1 MSWAN
6 EFRPT
11 RFEDVIGQTAA
22 VKQLSGYVLRGKVA
36 TNVFIH
42 GPRGLGKTTL
52 IPIYAKALNCR
63 QINEHGSPC
72 GECDNCQRSARYFFE
87 YEVPSKPH
95 KEQVQAWYDAI
106 SQTQTPGLVKT
117 LFFDEG
123 QAFKAGA
130 MEVLLKPLHDA
141 DPKIVI
147 CVATSEPWKLSVA
160 FKSRF
165 LTNLSVEPLTVSESL
180 NLLEGS
186 ARRKSISYD
195 IDALALIAK
204 MRRGYAREMIHA
216 LQQVYMYK
224 RRVDLKS
231 VRATLDLDQGRHL
244 VAYLRSLAQGDKQ
257 RCTTAITMWR
267 ASTGEKVSLLR
278 GFLTALYYQ
287 DILLQE
293 IAVSPVVDAIL
304 DGRDDVI
311 VAFMNHVGVA
321 DRGALRPF
329 FVKMMEFWFAATTD
343 LDEGALQMQLALFE
357 EFVGQLSLPK
367 QSPVLVERDARPLS
381 LPYSPTQQERDPT
394 IPYIQFSDIR
404 NIVNSSSFFIQH
416 YGKTFNVLLFV
427 KPHSDINSEERA
439 MAAFGDFCAKFAGAF
454 PEESGAAFVGV
465 PERQASEF
473 VMRVAAYFPGCYDMA
488 ELDRRLATRACD
500 TFTCSESVFA
510 SAEGSKSLRDHWSFV
525 RELCAGFVDLN
536 ESYSENLLE
545 LLKVRRAMHRLP
557 QPLSK
562 PQPMFSSLLMP
573 DAIARSCEL
582 GMKYLSAFDSRAWS
596 AIGGVWHFEEHT
608 DRKKES
614 FSRRQRLADLS
625 AVRREAG
632 KSDAGLDAEISR
644 LKDKWHAQSAFDRVR
659 SWKSR
664 RWW

>member
-1 MSWAN
+1 
-6 EFRPT
+6 
-11 RFEDVIGQTAA
+11 
-22 VKQLSGYVLRGKVA
+22 
-36 TNVFIH
+36 
-42 GPRGLGKTTL
+42 
-52 IPIYAKALNCR
+52 
-63 QINEHGSPC
+63 
-72 GECDNCQRSARYFFE
+72 
-87 YEVPSKPH
+87 
-95 KEQVQAWYDAI
+95 
-106 SQTQTPGLVKT
+106 
-117 LFFDEG
+117 
-123 QAFKAGA
+123 
-130 MEVLLKPLHDA
+130 
-141 DPKIVI
+141 
-147 CVATSEPWKLSVA
+147 
-160 FKSRF
+160 
-165 LTNLSVEPLTVSESL
+165 
-180 NLLEGS
+180 
-186 ARRKSISYD
+186 
-195 IDALALIAK
+195 
-204 MRRGYAREMIHA
+204 
-216 LQQVYMYK
+216 
-224 RRVDLKS
+224 
-231 VRATLDLDQGRHL
+231 
-244 VAYLRSLAQGDKQ
+244 
-257 RCTTAITMWR
+257 
-267 ASTGEKVSLLR
+267 
-278 GFLTALYYQ
+278 
-287 DILLQE
+287 
-293 IAVSPVVDAIL
+293 
-304 DGRDDVI
+304 
-311 VAFMNHVGVA
+311 MNHVGVA